1 MGDGSAVRIGDVT
14 MLLVERTG
22 SGSSPAMYRCVGL
35 EPRDFKIIVV
45 KSPDGFRAE
54 FEPFAARIM
63 LTACPG
69 CAMPR
74 LREVPFRRISR
85 PAWPRD
91 EIAAWRDAAWCDR
104 RGDA

>member
-1 MGDGSAVRIGDVT
+1 
-14 MLLVERTG
+14 
-22 SGSSPAMYRCVGL
+22 
-35 EPRDFKIIVV
+35 
-45 KSPDGFRAE
+45 
-54 FEPFAARIM
+54 M